1 MSEIIK
7 LTLNEL
13 VAGIKK
19 KKFSSHEVTKDFV
32 NRCIKSKRLN
42 SFITDNF
49 DNALKISKKF
59 EIKFILNSQKSFLA
73 KWRVRMTKYKKL

>member
-32 NRCIKSKRLN
+32 NRCIKSKKLN

-49 DNALKISKKF
+49 DKD
-59 EIKFILNSQKSFLA
+59 
-73 KWRVRMTKYKKL
+73 YKC